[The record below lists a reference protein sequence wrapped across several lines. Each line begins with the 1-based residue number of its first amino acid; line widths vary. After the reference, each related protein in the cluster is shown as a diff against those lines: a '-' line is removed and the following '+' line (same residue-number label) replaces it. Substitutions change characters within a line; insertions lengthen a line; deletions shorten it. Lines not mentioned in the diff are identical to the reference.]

1 MSTRGFIPRGIAEVR
16 QTYCQI
22 KTYMQCSLSA
32 GQRRT
37 GHAGAG
43 KAVPKS
49 KTGLF
54 GVSEQKVGAV
64 MKYVASLKHKGQ
76 NIYCGMHDTKEAA
89 ARAYDKKAY
98 ELKGANA
105 NLNFPEEIFTGI
117 AQGE

>member
-1 MSTRGFIPRGIAEVR
+1 
-16 QTYCQI
+16 
-22 KTYMQCSLSA
+22 
-32 GQRRT
+32 
-37 GHAGAG
+37 
-43 KAVPKS
+43 
-49 KTGLF
+49 
-54 GVSEQKVGAV
+54 